1 MNKRKTKKAIKKYV
15 TGRSLCS
22 GERKALSSKH
32 PSLDLSIR
40 PCMHLVRA
48 IDQTKAAFEEIA
60 QAIRNYAAPAM
71 AELAVVTQE
80 LAEQIRA
87 SIPTKEE
94 WNLAMLTLGCGDW
107 GMQMP
112 LYRWGS

>member
-15 TGRSLCS
+15 TGRPLCG
-22 GERKALSSKH
+22 GELKALSSKY

-48 IDQTKAAFEEIA
+48 IDQTKAAFEDIA
-60 QAIRNYAAPAM
+60 RAYDLPSTQVLGY
-71 AELAVVTQE
+71 VVGG
-80 LAEQIRA
+80 LLEQVRA
-87 SIPTKEE
+87 SMPTAEE
-94 WNLAMLTLGCGDW
+94 WVRAMLTLGCGDW
-107 GMQMP
+107 GMQIP